1 MAGPVRTRDLTWRRQ
16 RVLHLLQQR
25 LESDG
30 WPRLQMALL
39 VALTGAAGLLASFV
53 LLQTGLHA
61 MWLRYPIALAMA
73 YLVFLL
79 LLWLWL
85 RTNAS
90 DFAPDSSGTSGS
102 SHPANGADAPGGT
115 SAQDAL
121 GVSPD
126 YGSAPKLSAGG
137 GGDFAGGG
145 ASADFDAPASK
156 SLGDSLGSVA
166 DADEFAIPLVALLL
180 AAGLALSSLYIVYT
194 APVLFA
200 ELLLD
205 GALAATL
212 FRRLRGLTTQHW
224 IETAVN
230 RTALPF
236 VLTAVFLGL
245 CGAALQS
252 YAPEAHSLGDVLQHA
267 ARR

>member
-1 MAGPVRTRDLTWRRQ
+1 MPSREAPLNRSRLVQ
-16 RVLHLLQQR
+16 RLQQH
-25 LESDG
+25 LERHA
-30 WPRLQMALL
+30 WPRAQMMLL

-53 LLQTGLHA
+53 LLQTGVHA
-61 MWLRYPIALAMA
+61 MWLRYPLALGAA
-73 YLVFLL
+73 YLVFLG

-90 DFAPDSSGTSGS
+90 DYV
-102 SHPANGADAPGGT
+102 DAPGVSDASDAQCAQGT
-115 SAQDAL
+115 PDGLDVLSNNTS
-121 GVSPD
+121 SPEFT
-126 YGSAPKLSAGG
+126 SGG

-145 ASADFDAPASK
+145 ASASFDAPASNT
-156 SLGDSLGSVA
+156 LGVSLGSVA
-166 DADEFAIPLVALLL
+166 DADEFAIPLVVLLL
-180 AAGLALSSLYIVYT
+180 AAGLALSSLYVVYT
-194 APVLFA
+194 APALFA

-212 FRRLRGLTTQHW
+212 FRRLRGLATQHW
-224 IETAVN
+224 IETAVT

-236 VLTAVFLGL
+236 LLTALFLGL
-245 CGAALQS
+245 CGAAMQA

>member
-1 MAGPVRTRDLTWRRQ
+1 MRPRDLAWNRPRLVQ
-16 RVLHLLQQR
+16 RLQQH
-25 LESDG
+25 LERDG

-53 LLQTGLHA
+53 LLQTGLQA
-61 MWLRYPIALAMA
+61 MWLRYPLSLGAA
-73 YLVFLL
+73 YLVFLG

-90 DFAPDSSGTSGS
+90 DYVDAPIAPDDLDLLTN
-102 SHPANGADAPGGT
+102 H
-115 SAQDAL
+115 SAMPEL
-121 GVSPD
+121 VS
-126 YGSAPKLSAGG
+126 GG

-145 ASADFDAPASK
+145 ASASFDAPASNT
-156 SLGDSLGSVA
+156 LGDSLGSVA
-166 DADEFAIPLVALLL
+166 DADEFAIPLAVLMI

-212 FRRLRGLTTQHW
+212 FRRLRGLTAQHW
-224 IETAVN
+224 LETAVN
-230 RTALPF
+230 RTAMPF
-236 VLTAVFLGL
+236 LLTAIFLGL
-245 CGAALQS
+245 CGAGMQA

-267 ARR
+267 ATR